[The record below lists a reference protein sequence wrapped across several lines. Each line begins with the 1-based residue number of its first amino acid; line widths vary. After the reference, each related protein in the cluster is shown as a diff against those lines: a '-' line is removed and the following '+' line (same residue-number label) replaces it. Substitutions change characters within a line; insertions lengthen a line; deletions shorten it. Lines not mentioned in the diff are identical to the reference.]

1 MRWMFVALALVA
13 AVGASGVAFFA
24 AQTQM
29 LADRVAVL
37 ERGAAASPYARS
49 DAYPGIQAL
58 TPQEVRDLR
67 EGNGMGLARA
77 AELNGYPGP
86 KHLLDMQTQIGLTP
100 EQRDTVSR
108 LYARMK
114 ERTTALGER
123 VLVEEARLE
132 EMFRTH
138 TATPEALAAQVR
150 AVESLR
156 GELRLAH
163 MATHLETLPLL
174 TREQVARYNAMRG
187 YDAASAGG
195 DHLHMH

>member
-1 MRWMFVALALVA
+1 MRWMFVALVVVA
-13 AVGASGVAFFA
+13 TVGASGIAFFA

-29 LADRVAVL
+29 LADRVATL
-37 ERGAAASPYARS
+37 EHGATASPYARS
-49 DAYPGIQAL
+49 DAYPGVQGL
-58 TPQEVRDLR
+58 TAQEVRDLR
-67 EGNGMGLARA
+67 EGNGMGQARA

-86 KHLLDMQTQIGLTP
+86 KHLLDMQTQIGLTS

-123 VLVEEARLE
+123 VLVEEGRLE
-132 EMFRTH
+132 EMFRTR

-150 AVESLR
+150 VVESLR

-163 MATHLETLPLL
+163 LATHLETLPLL
-174 TREQVARYNAMRG
+174 TQAQVAQYNAMRG
-187 YDAASAGG
+187 YGASSAA
-195 DHLHMH
+195 DDHMHMH

>member
-1 MRWMFVALALVA
+1 MRWMFVALVLVA
-13 AVGASGVAFFA
+13 AVGASGIAFFA

-37 ERGAAASPYARS
+37 EHSATASPYARG
-49 DAYPGIQAL
+49 DAYPGVQGL

-86 KHLLDMQTQIGLTP
+86 KHLLDMQTQISLTP

-114 ERTTALGER
+114 ERTTALGKR

-132 EMFRTH
+132 EMFRTR

-150 AVESLR
+150 VVESLR

-163 MATHLETLPLL
+163 LATHLETLPLL
-174 TREQVARYNAMRG
+174 TQAQVVRYNAMRG
-187 YDAASAGG
+187 YGAAPAA
-195 DHLHMH
+195 DDRMHMH